1 MSATKATVTT
11 QREKC
16 RAETIQE
23 FLARGG
29 RIERIEAHPD
39 PEGRVLLRGSRDSR
53 LQFSARLA
61 VSARRS

>member
-1 MSATKATVTT
+1 MLATKVTATV

-16 RAETIQE
+16 RAETIEE

-39 PEGRVLLRGSRDSR
+39 PEGRVVRRGSRDLHLR
-53 LQFSARLA
+53 PLIPHVLLR
-61 VSARRS
+61 RRS

>member
-1 MSATKATVTT
+1 MSATKVAVTA

-16 RAETIQE
+16 PAETIQE

-39 PEGRVLLRGSRDSR
+39 PEGRVLPRGSRDPR
-53 LQFSARLA
+53 LQFSTRLA
-61 VSARRS
+61 APPRRS

>member
-1 MSATKATVTT
+1 MLAIKVAVTA

-16 RAETIQE
+16 HAETIEE

-39 PEGRVLLRGSRDSR
+39 PEGRVVRRGSRDPH
-53 LQFSARLA
+53 LQALIPHVLLR
-61 VSARRS
+61 RRS